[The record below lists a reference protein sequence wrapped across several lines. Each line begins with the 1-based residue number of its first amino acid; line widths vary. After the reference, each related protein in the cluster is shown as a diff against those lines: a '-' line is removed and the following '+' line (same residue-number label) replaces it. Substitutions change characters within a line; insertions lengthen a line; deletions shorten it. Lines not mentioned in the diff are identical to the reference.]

1 MSLSGDFYSYY
12 ESEISGSKAPVSSQ
26 SGHHSE
32 PKQLVNFVSDKF
44 QCSNEKELLK
54 PGLTGA
60 KK

>member
-44 QCSNEKELLK
+44 QCSNEKELL
-54 PGLTGA
+54 
-60 KK
+60 